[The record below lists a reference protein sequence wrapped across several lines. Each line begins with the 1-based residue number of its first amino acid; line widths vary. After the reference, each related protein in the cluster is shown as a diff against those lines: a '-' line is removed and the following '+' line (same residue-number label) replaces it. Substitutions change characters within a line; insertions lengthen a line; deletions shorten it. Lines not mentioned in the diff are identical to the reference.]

1 MNPAEPSRDLFSHL
15 RHDLRT
21 PINHILGY
29 ADLVYEE
36 LQDNGSEDHAEDLKK
51 IRQAAEN
58 LLGLINT
65 NLTPEGIKA
74 LSDGARVLTGAA
86 SGIGHVP
93 APEHDTPAPIAGC
106 ILVVDDTPANRET
119 LCRRLHRQGHTT
131 REAADGVEALTVLRK
146 EAFDLVLLDVVM
158 PKLDGYNALREM
170 KADPA
175 LREIPVIMISA
186 LDELGSV
193 VRCIEAGAEDYLA
206 KPFEPTLLKARIG
219 ASLEKKRLRDQEREH
234 LRTIETTQK
243 RLAGELEEAGN
254 YVRSILPPPVS
265 EGPIRVDWRFLP
277 SHELGGDSFGYHW
290 LDEEHFAFYL
300 LDVCG
305 HGVGAALLSVAAINV
320 LRSGSLGADFRDP
333 ASVLSLLNETFP
345 MERHNNMYFTLWY
358 GVYHRPTRTLRHSSG
373 GHPPAFL
380 LAQGEPMRQLRCPG
394 LVIGVMPDMHYES
407 DTCTIPPG
415 ARLYVM
421 SDGTYEIRTPEGVLD
436 FAEFE
441 AFFEKHGHD
450 PDALD
455 QLIAWATCH
464 HGSLPLEDDFSI
476 IRIDF
481 PPEPTAHGQPD
492 APA

>member
-1 MNPAEPSRDLFSHL
+1 MNSAEPTRDLFSHL

-29 ADLVYEE
+29 ADLVFEE
-36 LQDNGSEDHAEDLKK
+36 LQDSGSKDQAEDLIK
-51 IRQAAEN
+51 IRQAAES

-74 LSDGARVLTGAA
+74 LSDGAQVLAGA
-86 SGIGHVP
+86 STGIGYHP
-93 APEHDTPAPIAGC
+93 AQDQETLAPIPGR
-106 ILVVDDTPANRET
+106 ILVVDDSPANRET
-119 LCRRLHRQGHTT
+119 LCRRLRRQGHTT
-131 REAADGVEALTVLRK
+131 QEAADGVEALATANP
-146 EAFDLVLLDVVM
+146 EMFDLVLLDVIM

-170 KADPA
+170 KADPV
-175 LREIPVIMISA
+175 LKEIPVIMISA

-254 YVRSILPPPVS
+254 YVRSILPPPVKDA
-265 EGPIRVDWRFLP
+265 PIRVDWRFLP

-290 LDEEHFAFYL
+290 IDDEHFAFYL

-320 LRSGSLGADFRDP
+320 LRSGSLAADFRDP
-333 ASVLSLLNETFP
+333 GSVLSLLNETFP

-358 GVYHRPTRTLRHSSG
+358 GVYHQPTRTLRHASG

-380 LAQGEPMRQLRCPG
+380 LAEGEPMQALRCPG
-394 LVIGVMPDMHYES
+394 LVVGILPGMEYDSE
-407 DTCTIPPG
+407 TCTIPPG

-421 SDGTYEIRTPEGVLD
+421 SDGTYEIRTPEGILD
-436 FAEFE
+436 FAQFE
-441 AFFEKHGHD
+441 AFFRDHGD
-450 PDALD
+450 EPDFLD
-455 QLIAWATCH
+455 QLIHWATRH

-481 PPEPTAHGQPD
+481 PPTAHGRAD